1 MAFITSLVLC
11 SNSEG
16 HALHVITEEGWT
28 ARPLLTQAVQSNSY
42 DCGLWVLA
50 AIAAVLRGKHTT
62 GLVEGDM
69 GVLRQELLRNI
80 LYLTHCV

>member
-1 MAFITSLVLC
+1 MAFITTLVLC

-16 HALHVITEEGWT
+16 HPLHIITDEGWT
-28 ARPLLTQAVQSNSY
+28 ARPLLAGAVQSTPY

-50 AIAAVLRGKHTT
+50 AIAAVLRGMHTT

-69 GVLRQELLRNI
+69 GAFRQELLRNI
-80 LYLTHCV
+80 IYLTHCV